1 MSIYAAKS
9 TFQMPGKDVYCSSG
23 KGGVIMSVEEN
34 MELLQQENE
43 RLKRENEMMKKVVI
57 QMRGT
62 LNRMI
67 GHYIIASGRKE

>member
-1 MSIYAAKS
+1 
-9 TFQMPGKDVYCSSG
+9 
-23 KGGVIMSVEEN
+23 MSVEEN

-43 RLKRENEMMKKVVI
+43 RLKRENEMMKKVII

-67 GHYIIASGRKE
+67 RHYIVASGRKE